1 MKQSNN
7 QAETIVEAVLELLNK
22 KICTISTCLE
32 VSLFGGSNDLICE
45 SLILLKLI
53 CIWHLY
59 LFCIFINVF

>member
-53 CIWHLY
+53 CI
-59 LFCIFINVF
+59 